1 MDLNELVTEYE
12 NVALKLGGVLLS
24 ARPENQPEW
33 LVSRDKTITDAQIR
47 LNELRDEFERVT
59 VDMKQK
65 ENDKIRSILD
75 REGVNAGRMV
85 ENRRIKP

>member
-1 MDLNELVTEYE
+1 MDLNEIVTEYE

-24 ARPENQPEW
+24 ARSENQPEW
-33 LVSRDKTITDAQIR
+33 LVSRDKIITVAQAR
-47 LNELRDEFERVT
+47 LNELRDEFERVKA
-59 VDMKQK
+59 DMKQK

-85 ENRRIKP
+85 ED

>member
-24 ARPENQPEW
+24 ARSENQPEW
-33 LVSRDKTITDAQIR
+33 LVSRDKIITDAQAR
-47 LNELRDEFERVT
+47 LNELRDEFERVK
-59 VDMKQK
+59 VDMKQM
-65 ENDKIRSILD
+65 ENDKIQSILD

-85 ENRRIKP
+85 ENE